1 MITHKVIHRKFTYN
15 IITMATFTIMA
26 ILLFFVVLGIGLLSD
41 EEFTCL
47 SDSYYTMR
55 TCFFPA
61 MALMAVCTLI
71 PALTITPDNFTFLAF
86 LMCGLIAFVGV
97 SGDYKG
103 DESKRKIHVISAY
116 TSAVCSVTWV
126 SLVCPWSLLWLAAL
140 PVAIFDK
147 PMRILWLELMCF
159 GMVFTTLLVQ

>member
-1 MITHKVIHRKFTYN
+1 
-15 IITMATFTIMA
+15 MATTFTIIA
-26 ILLFFVVLGIGLLSD
+26 ILLLLVVLGIGLLSD

-47 SDSYYTMR
+47 SDAYYTMK

-61 MALMAVCTLI
+61 MAIMAVCTLV
-71 PALTITPDNFTFLAF
+71 PAFTITPEPYEFLAF

-97 SGDYKG
+97 AGDYKG

-116 TSAVCSVTWV
+116 TSALCSVTWV
-126 SLVCPWSLLWLAAL
+126 SVVCPWALLWLII
-140 PVAIFDK
+140 AIPAVLDK
-147 PMRILWLELMCF
+147 KMRILYMELACF

>member
-1 MITHKVIHRKFTYN
+1 MTI
-15 IITMATFTIMA
+15 TFTIIA
-26 ILLFFVVLGIGLLSD
+26 IVLFLTVLGIGLLSD

-47 SDSYYTMR
+47 SDAYYTMK

-61 MALMAVCTLI
+61 MAIMAVCTLI

-97 SGDYKG
+97 AGDYKH

-116 TSAVCSVTWV
+116 TSALCSVTWV
-126 SLVCPWSLLWLAAL
+126 SIVCPWALLWLAAL
-140 PVAIFDK
+140 PLAIFDK
-147 PMRILWLELMCF
+147 MMRILWLELMCF

>member
-1 MITHKVIHRKFTYN
+1 MTI
-15 IITMATFTIMA
+15 TFTIIA
-26 ILLFFVVLGIGLLSD
+26 IVLFLLVLGIGLLSN

-47 SDSYYTMR
+47 SDAYYTMK

-61 MALMAVCTLI
+61 MSLMAVCTLI

-97 SGDYKG
+97 AGDYKC

-116 TSAVCSVTWV
+116 TSALCSVTWV
-126 SLVCPWSLLWLAAL
+126 SIVCPWALLWLII
-140 PVAIFDK
+140 AIPAILDK
-147 PMRILWLELMCF
+147 KMRILYMELACF